1 MEPTTTASTHKAWI
15 SLLILVIFLAVVSFL
30 LYRNSTAY
38 KLKHIKN
45 TVENVSTDKIDLT
58 RTQGM
63 ARVPAAIPKDLPLET
78 TNVSESYTMNYLDQN
93 LTLSG
98 YTYMTDKKPQ
108 DVYNLYVTYL
118 LNNKYTFRLTP
129 PENKQPGVLDIN
141 TMKDHDDLSVF
152 ISPNAGGSAVK
163 IVFTDRK

>member
-1 MEPTTTASTHKAWI
+1 
-15 SLLILVIFLAVVSFL
+15 
-30 LYRNSTAY
+30 
-38 KLKHIKN
+38 
-45 TVENVSTDKIDLT
+45 
-58 RTQGM
+58 M